1 VPGIGLDEVRAGAGW
16 VGLESARAEQ
26 DADAFGAEG
35 VDTVAE
41 GLAAG

>member
-1 VPGIGLDEVRAGAGW
+1 MRFDAGAGR
-16 VGLESARAEQ
+16 VGLEAAGAEQ

-35 VDTVAE
+35 IDAAAE